1 MEIMKKK
8 LVMILLRMKKD
19 IINAKWV
26 FLGLTLYYLI
36 TYLLFGESCTTRI
49 LTGFPCPGCGMTRAM
64 ILLLTGHL
72 SESMQMHPMAPL
84 WLLLGIIF
92 FIRRYMLGRE
102 LKEEKKIGILAV
114 VLCVCMV
121 GLYVYRMM
129 KYFPNQ
135 VPLVYT
141 PTKISM
147 FLRILNEMIAK

>member
-1 MEIMKKK
+1 MNKKIG
-8 LVMILLRMKKD
+8 MILLRIKTD

-26 FLGLTLYYLI
+26 ILGLTVYYLI
-36 TYLLFGESCTTRI
+36 TYLLFQESCTTRI

-72 SESMQMHPMAPL
+72 AESMQMHPMAPL

-92 FIRRYMLGRE
+92 FIRRYVLGRE
-102 LKEEKKIGILAV
+102 LHEEKKIGIWAV

-121 GLYVYRMM
+121 GLYIYRMM

-135 VPLVYT
+135 VPLVYS

-147 FLRILNEMIAK
+147 FLKVLTEIVAK